1 MKVSHLLLVCLLLLL
16 AFVAHSASTEEITK
30 ALEEFVN
37 TESEGNVEI
46 LDANQ
51 QSVVETLA
59 TSESQEPII
68 QESEVDLEET
78 L

>member
-1 MKVSHLLLVCLLLLL
+1 MKFSHLLVLCILFLF
-16 AFVAHSASTEEITK
+16 AFVAYSASTEEITK
-30 ALEEFVN
+30 ALEEFAH
-37 TESEGNVEI
+37 TESEGTVEI